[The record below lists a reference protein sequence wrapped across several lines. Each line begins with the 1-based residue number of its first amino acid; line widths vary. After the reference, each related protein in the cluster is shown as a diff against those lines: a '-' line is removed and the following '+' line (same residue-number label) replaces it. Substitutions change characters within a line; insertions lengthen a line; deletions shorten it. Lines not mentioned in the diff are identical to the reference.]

1 VLFIYVFIASTSPV
15 WILLQPRDYLNS
27 YLLYA
32 MVLVGFVSIMFATP
46 HFEMPAFTGWF
57 AEKPKGGMGSI
68 FPILYVTVACGAC
81 SGFHALVSSGTTA
94 KQVANEKHIL
104 PIGYGA
110 MLVEG
115 IVALMALISV
125 AILPKTQYMSKLASM
140 TPVSV
145 FASGLSGLATEIGI
159 SAEIGMTFISLSIS
173 AFMLTTLDTA
183 TRLTRFAWQELFLP
197 RSQEKQRSRSNRNK
211 VFSNTFVATI
221 IAILVAGYL
230 SSTGTAWQLWP
241 VFGASNQLLAA
252 LTLLVVTL
260 ILFRMKS
267 NFWIS
272 LFPMLFMATITCWA
286 LIALFRRNMGENN
299 VLVVATAFLLAMA
312 LILIVQAVFS
322 LKQVREK

>member
-1 VLFIYVFIASTSPV
+1 
-15 WILLQPRDYLNS
+15 
-27 YLLYA
+27 
-32 MVLVGFVSIMFATP
+32 
-46 HFEMPAFTGWF
+46 
-57 AEKPKGGMGSI
+57 
-68 FPILYVTVACGAC
+68 
-81 SGFHALVSSGTTA
+81 VSSGTTA

-211 VFSNTFVATI
+211 VLSNTFVATI

-299 VLVVATAFLLAMA
+299 VLVVATAFLLVMA

-322 LKQVREK
+322 LKQVREEQ